1 MNLFAY
7 LIDKFQLAIF
17 FKCQCSCHVSMTTM
31 ADARSCSRSRYIIE
45 LNLSNSSITQN
56 SLRQN
61 YISYGESS
69 ALVLEYYLQL
79 RELGFINLRRDQYE
93 NLCSTEI
100 NALHKL
106 SCPRVVRVGLNCPP
120 IKSLQVQNC
129 HIDSNH
135 DLIIACFRA
144 GLVSTTLDLPVL
156 ASDAWGKI
164 KSLISIEWKWQ
175 LANLRV
181 GSSQKKCAE
190 KAVSASEFGW
200 CAASAV
206 GTFGYHNKFTGSNLS
221 NMSLLYLHIFL
232 DRNRHPVG
240 FLLPFLHYV
249 WTNSA
254 S

>member
-1 MNLFAY
+1 MSCQHDNNGRRSLLLTIPIYNWIESVKFFDYSKQLTTELHFLWGVICIGTWVLF
-7 LIDKFQLAIF
+7 
-17 FKCQCSCHVSMTTM
+17 T
-31 ADARSCSRSRYIIE
+31 
-45 LNLSNSSITQN
+45 
-56 SLRQN
+56 
-61 YISYGESS
+61 
-69 ALVLEYYLQL
+69 L
-79 RELGFINLRRDQYE
+79 RELGFINLRRDQHE

-135 DLIIACFRA
+135 DLTIACFRA

-181 GSSQKKCAE
+181 GTNQKKYAE
-190 KAVSASEFGW
+190 KAVSASKFGW